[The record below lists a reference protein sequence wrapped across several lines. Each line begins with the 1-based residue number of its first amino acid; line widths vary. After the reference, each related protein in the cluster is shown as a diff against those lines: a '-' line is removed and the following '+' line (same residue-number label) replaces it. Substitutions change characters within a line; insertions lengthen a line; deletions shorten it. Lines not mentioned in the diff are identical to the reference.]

1 MTPEP
6 SMHPTAR
13 TAFALLATACIAPLA
28 TANIPWLDRDRLLGD
43 WAGIRTEAEAGGIE
57 LDATAILD
65 FGFVLDG
72 GLDRRGEDV
81 RALDLNLTMD
91 LGWLGLGEN
100 LTLFADMYSISRGT
114 IDGAVGTAQGLSN
127 IETGASIDQLAEIW
141 LQWILLDDRLRVK
154 VGKIEANS
162 EFAAVDA
169 AGEFLN
175 PSAGFSPTIAG
186 FPTFPDPSFGVVLAG
201 RLSDRLTLTA
211 GLFDGAAGVDGVPT
225 GRRGPKT
232 LFDDE
237 KSDDLFLMA
246 EAGLDWSAG
255 DAARPGRATLGLW
268 HHTGDWARFDGG
280 TEDGTTGFIATVQQ
294 QVWSPSDAAEET
306 GGLNVFGQYGWA
318 DGDVSAVE
326 HHLAAGLWLEGTFPG
341 READGAGLYAT
352 LAALSSDSGADS
364 DEWIIEGTY
373 RLHLLNWVSVKP
385 SLQYVFNP
393 GGDSS
398 VDDALVAIIRVEVG
412 F

>member
-1 MTPEP
+1 MSPI
-6 SMHPTAR
+6 AR
-13 TAFALLATACIAPLA
+13 TTIVLLAAASPA
-28 TANIPWLDRDRLLGD
+28 VHAAANVPWLDRDRLLGD
-43 WAGIRTEAEAGGIE
+43 WAGFRTEAEASGIE
-57 LDATAILD
+57 FDASAILD

-72 GLDRRGEDV
+72 GLDQRGEDV

-91 LGWLGLGEN
+91 LAWLGLGED
-100 LTLFADMYSISRGT
+100 LILFADMYSISRGS

-141 LQWILLDDRLRVK
+141 LQWILLENRLRVK
-154 VGKIEANS
+154 FGKIEANS

-201 RLSDRLTLTA
+201 RLDDRLTLTA

-225 GRRGPKT
+225 GRRGPST

-237 KSDDLFLMA
+237 KSDDLFIIA
-246 EAGLDWSAG
+246 EAGLDWTAG
-255 DAARPGRATLGLW
+255 EAGQPGRATLGAW
-268 HHTGDWARFDGG
+268 HHTGDFSRFDGG
-280 TEDGTTGFIATVQQ
+280 TEDGTTGIIATVQQ
-294 QVWSPSDAAEET
+294 QLWSPSTDAEES
-306 GGLNVFGQYGWA
+306 GGLTVFGQYGWA
-318 DGDVSAVE
+318 DGDVSGVE

-341 READGAGLYAT
+341 READGVGLYAS
-352 LAALSSDSGADS
+352 LAALSSDSGAGS
-364 DEWIIEGTY
+364 DEWIIEGAY
-373 RLHLLNWVSVKP
+373 RLQLLNWVSVKP
-385 SLQYVFNP
+385 SLQYVLNP

-398 VDDALVAIIRVEVG
+398 VDDALVAILRVEVG